1 MFDTFPFA
9 SHVRSLAVLPC
20 DPRKR
25 TSFLVRLWAES
36 DLDRAV
42 VRGFIQNVQTGH
54 KTFFHDLDLPVD
66 LLRESAARLSSDDR
80 APLA

>member
-1 MFDTFPFA
+1 M
-9 SHVRSLAVLPC
+9 PC
-20 DPRKR
+20 DPPTRS
-25 TSFLVRLWAES
+25 SFLVRLWTEA
-36 DLDRAV
+36 DRDTRV

>member
-1 MFDTFPFA
+1 M
-9 SHVRSLAVLPC
+9 PC
-20 DPRKR
+20 DPPTRS
-25 TSFLVRLWAES
+25 SFLVRLWTE
-36 DLDRAV
+36 DDRDTCV